1 MPRPQRSTLKQ
12 VEGSVEW
19 SENDQAWVARSIM
32 PDGSRIKGPP
42 QTTPTEAVTL
52 LEGILRQEYGES
64 FAVNAEV
71 QAPKALRTKLEKYL
85 KEREYIKKAEQVIKD
100 RDELAFH
107 LSEKY
112 RVPLRTISE
121 LLDVSP
127 QRIGR
132 VINDKILE
140 TSTFTRTRP
149 KTPRNDEG

>member
-12 VEGSVEW
+12 VQGSVEW
-19 SENDQAWVARSIM
+19 SDTDQAWVARATM

-42 QTTPTEAVTL
+42 QGTPTEAVTL
-52 LEGILRQEYGES
+52 LEGILRKEYGES
-64 FAVNAEV
+64 FAVDAEV
-71 QAPKALRTKLEKYL
+71 QAPKALRAKLDKYM

-112 RVPLRTISE
+112 HVPLRTISE

-149 KTPRNDEG
+149 KTPRTDEG